1 MLKRAI
7 VASGLLPA
15 IGIFHHNRS
24 NAYPLADDLM
34 EPFRPFVDGAV
45 YDLIKRGEVELTK
58 DVKGVLINMLF
69 ADTMYNKV
77 RRPLSVG
84 LSMTTASMVK
94 CLTKEQNKISMPA
107 FP

>member
-1 MLKRAI
+1 
-7 VASGLLPA
+7 
-15 IGIFHHNRS
+15 
-24 NAYPLADDLM
+24 M

-58 DVKGVLINMLF
+58 DVKGVLINILF

-94 CLTKEQNKISMPA
+94 CLSKEHNKISMPA